1 MPSTVVSE
9 ADEKTRYRFGTP
21 DRDRAFEQDDATL
34 KEKDEKNGNIR
45 SIIFSS
51 NCYSTR

>member
-1 MPSTVVSE
+1 MPPTVARE

-34 KEKDEKNGNIR
+34 EEKGDKNGNIR

-51 NCYSTR
+51 NCI